1 MDTKLMMASFDEYLV
16 EKGLKSTRQ
25 RSVISRC
32 FFDQGGHRTL
42 VQVHEAVRAVDA
54 SIGFATVYRT
64 IKLLVSAELAAEH
77 RFGDS
82 DQAMYEVSGLREHH
96 DHLICVDCGRIVEYE
111 EPEIERLQEVLA
123 HGLGFKVVAHRHEL
137 YGQCQTQDCIH
148 RESGAQELR
157 S

>member
-1 MDTKLMMASFDEYLV
+1 MDTKLMMASFEEYLV
-16 EKGLKSTRQ
+16 QQGLKSTRQ
-25 RSVISRC
+25 RRVLARC
-32 FFDQGGHRTL
+32 FFDQGGPLTL
-42 VQVHEAVRAVDA
+42 GKVHDAVRAVDT

-64 IKLLVSAELAAEH
+64 MKLLVSAELAAEH

-82 DQAMYEVSGLREHH
+82 DQAMYEVSGARDHH

-123 HGLGFKVVAHRHEL
+123 QGLGFKVVAHRHEL

-148 RESGAQELR
+148 RGSKAQGLR